1 MKAMVLMVCLAL
13 VGHTTLAAEAH
24 FEQAGFSIKLLDT
37 SSASQNFQPL
47 QMFLPAVNGFAA
59 NVNVQ
64 LQFYSDSLQA
74 YQALS
79 ESQFKQFGMTL
90 VRSELKQNVLWFE
103 YRGAMYGN
111 DLYFYSKALKRGDS
125 VYLATA
131 TDLQSQWPQSGEQL
145 RAVVDSMT
153 LPAAP

>member
-1 MKAMVLMVCLAL
+1 MKAMALMVCLAL

-24 FEQAGFSIKLLDT
+24 FDQAGFSIKLLDT

-90 VRSELKQNVLWFE
+90 VRSELKQDILWFE
-103 YRGAMYGN
+103 YRGVMYGN
-111 DLYFYSKALKRGDS
+111 DLYFYSKALKRGDL

-131 TDLQSQWPQSGEQL
+131 TDLQSEWPQSGEQL

>member
-13 VGHTTLAAEAH
+13 IGHTTLAAEAH

-90 VRSELKQNVLWFE
+90 VRSELKQDILWFE
-103 YRGAMYGN
+103 YRGAI
-111 DLYFYSKALKRGDS
+111 
-125 VYLATA
+125 
-131 TDLQSQWPQSGEQL
+131 
-145 RAVVDSMT
+145 
-153 LPAAP
+153 